1 MRFIRGSQTLP
12 GRMVWAHSTHHG
24 QADYTEDGV
33 PRYGESWPLLL
44 KGGGWSSW
52 NSAKLGDR
60 MQEVV
65 DAGID
70 ALQAIDPVAGMALP
84 APKKPKASEKGG
96 QLSLWGSS
104 EDNTG

>member
-65 DAGID
+65 DAARLLGGD
-70 ALQAIDPVAGMALP
+70 AQ
-84 APKKPKASEKGG
+84 E
-96 QLSLWGSS
+96 
-104 EDNTG
+104 